1 MSLFNKVT
9 KSFQWGDKTVVM
21 ETGEIARQ
29 AGGAVKVD
37 IDGTVVLAT
46 VVASKSAKPG
56 QDFFPLTVDY
66 IEKTYAAGKIPGSFF
81 KREAKPSEHET
92 LTSRLIDRPI
102 RPLFPE
108 GFLNEVHVVIHTLSL
123 NPEVDADIAAMIGVS
138 AALSVSGIPF
148 SGPIGAAR
156 VGYINGQYVLNPG
169 QTARKDSQMDLV
181 VAGTEA
187 AVLMVE
193 SEALQ
198 LSEEI
203 MLGGVVFGHE
213 QANIAINA
221 IHDLVRDAGKPV
233 WDWSAPAEDEAFVAK
248 VNGLAEEKLRA
259 VYQIR
264 SKQARTQALRE
275 ANASVMAALKE
286 SGEPFDAGKV
296 NDLLFAI
303 ESKIVRSQILEG
315 EPRIDGRDT
324 RTVRPIEIRNSVL
337 PRTHGSAL
345 FTRGETQALVITT
358 LGTERDAQRIDALA
372 GEYEDRFL
380 FHYNMPPFATGEVGR
395 MGSTKRREIGHGRL
409 AKRALVAVLPSK
421 EEFPYTVRVVSE
433 ITESNGSSSMASVC
447 GGCLSMMDAG
457 VPMKAHVAGIAM
469 GLIKEGNRFAV
480 LTDIL
485 GDEDHLGDMDFK
497 VAGTTNG
504 ITALQM
510 DIKIQGIT
518 KEIMQVALAQ
528 AKEARMHIL
537 GKMQE
542 AMGEAKAEVSTFAP
556 RLTTL
561 KINPEKIRDVIGK
574 GGAVIRG
581 LQEETGTTIN
591 IDEDGTITI
600 ASTDPEKAELAKK
613 RIEQITA
620 EVEIGKVYEG
630 PVTKIL
636 DFGALINLL
645 PGKDG
650 LLHISQIAH
659 ERVEK
664 VSDYLSEGQIVKVKV
679 LETDEKGR
687 VKLSM
692 KALTERPAGME
703 FQERAPRE
711 DRGDRPPRSDRG
723 PREDRGD
730 RAPRGDR
737 PPRFEERGNGGEPAP
752 EQGAAQPTP
761 DTNRGGD
768 QQG

>member
-1 MSLFNKVT
+1 MTMFKKVT
-9 KSFQWGDKTVVM
+9 KTFQWGQHTVTM

-29 AGGAVKVD
+29 STGAVLLD
-37 IDGTVVLAT
+37 MDGTVVLAT
-46 VVASKSAKPG
+46 VVARTEGKAG

-66 IEKTYAAGKIPGSFF
+66 LEKAYAAGKIPGSFF
-81 KREAKPSEHET
+81 KREGRPSEFET

-108 GFLNEVHVVIHTLSL
+108 GFFNEVHVVVHTVSL
-123 NPEVDADIAAMIGVS
+123 NPEVDADIASLIAVS
-138 AALSVSGIPF
+138 AALSISGVPF
-148 SGPIGAAR
+148 NGPIGAAR
-156 VGYINGQYVLNPG
+156 VGYVNGEYVLNPG
-169 QTARKDSQMDLV
+169 QTARKDSILDLV
-181 VAGTEA
+181 VAGTES

-193 SEALQ
+193 SEAQQ

-203 MLGGVVFGHE
+203 MLGAVVYGHE
-213 QANIAINA
+213 QGNIAINA
-221 IHDLVRDAGKPV
+221 IHELVRDAGKPV
-233 WDWSAPAEDEAFVAK
+233 WDWKAPAKDEALIAK
-248 VNGLAEEKLRA
+248 IDGLAKAKLEA
-259 VYQIR
+259 AYQIR
-264 SKQARTQALRE
+264 NKQARTQACRAAYSE
-275 ANASVMAALKE
+275 VMAALKAD
-286 SGEPFDAGKV
+286 GTAFDSVAIEG
-296 NDLLFAI
+296 LLFEI
-303 ESKIVRSQILEG
+303 EAKIVRGQILAG

-324 RTVRPIEIRNSVL
+324 RTVRAIEIRNGVL

-345 FTRGETQALVITT
+345 FTRGETQALVVTT
-358 LGTERDAQRIDALA
+358 LGTERDAQRIDALS
-372 GEYEDRFL
+372 GDYEERFML
-380 FHYNMPPFATGEVGR
+380 HYNMPPFATGETGRVG
-395 MGSTKRREIGHGRL
+395 TPKRREIGHGRL
-409 AKRALVAVLPSK
+409 AKRALVACLPNK
-421 EEFPYTVRVVSE
+421 EDFPYTMRVVSE

-447 GGCLSMMDAG
+447 GGCLSLMDAG

-469 GLIKEGNRFAV
+469 GLIKEDNRFAV

-485 GDEDHLGDMDFK
+485 GDEDHLGDMDFN

-542 AMGEAKAEVSTFAP
+542 AMAEAKTEVSNFAP
-556 RLTTL
+556 RLFTM

-574 GGAVIRG
+574 GGAVIRA
-581 LQEETGTTIN
+581 LTEETGCQIN
-591 IDEDGTITI
+591 IEEDGTITI
-600 ASTDPEKAELAKK
+600 ASADPEKAEMAKR

-620 EVEIGKVYEG
+620 EVEIGKTYEG

-664 VSDYLSEGQIVKVKV
+664 VTDYLSEGQIVKVKV

-687 VKLSM
+687 IKLSM
-692 KALTERPAGME
+692 KALLERP
-703 FQERAPRE
+703 QQN
-711 DRGDRPPRSDRG
+711 SD
-723 PREDRGD
+723 
-730 RAPRGDR
+730 
-737 PPRFEERGNGGEPAP
+737 
-752 EQGAAQPTP
+752 QG
-761 DTNRGGD
+761 
-768 QQG
+768 